1 MLGGYTLEV
10 KMGNKLNMRI
20 EYEPTT
26 IRHIAVQCPKCGKW
40 FKGKDLTKDRLFYGH
55 DIHYAQFECPLC
67 NTNFTADSEYID
79 VDVHIEEADY
89 PNVYKDCLQ
98 KKEVWG

>member
-1 MLGGYTLEV
+1 MKGGYTLED
-10 KMGNKLNMRI
+10 KMSNKLNVRI

-40 FKGKDLTKDRLFYGH
+40 FKGKDLTKDRLYYEH
-55 DIHYAQFECPLC
+55 DINYAQFECPSC
-67 NTNFTADSEYID
+67 GNNFTAYREFMSME
-79 VDVHIEEADY
+79 VSVEEVDY

-98 KKEVWG
+98 KKEVWE